1 MNIFLGILGLIVS
14 IALLVGIYYLLK
26 ILLAYILYTLL
37 LGAIVG
43 GIFLYACS
51 HIAPDYMKEAGIV
64 GAVIGGVLGLV
75 CAVMQTKDIAKSDL
89 AKNIAKDL
97 TKTDPKGTKYTVRD
111 QYGNTKTVKKTGNS
125 VLGDTYYKDSEGN
138 SYESTYG
145 SNELE

>member
-1 MNIFLGILGLIVS
+1 METYQVILGLIVS
-14 IALLVGIYYLLK
+14 IALIVGIYYLLK
-26 ILLAYILYTLL
+26 IILAYVLSALF

-43 GIFLYACS
+43 GISLYACS

-75 CAVMQTKDIAKSDL
+75 GAIMQTRDIVKSDL
-89 AKNIAKDL
+89 AKGIAKEM

-111 QYGNTKTVKKTGNS
+111 QYGNTKTVEKTGNS
-125 VLGDTYYKDSEGN
+125 MLGDTYYKDSDGN

-145 SNELE
+145 SNELK